1 MRQHR
6 SRRQLGLFWSRQ
18 PYPKLC
24 GKSQAR
30 AHISMA
36 TWRRILARNTDEFC
50 RNTTIHGLKYI
61 NNGKLRSSDR
71 VFFGVA
77 MLAVVSMA
85 AYLIHDAFDKW
96 NTTPVIVGI
105 DPELTYITNE
115 PFPAVTICNLNQ
127 ALSSRVAILANDT
140 AAYAMLQVLCRR
152 KVDYQRVSEDRTNW
166 EEFITNISQPC
177 QSMVIDCRFGA
188 DDYECARMF
197 YPIVTDEGLCCVFN
211 MLHPRY
217 MYKRSASFSQRNM
230 SLPKGYQ
237 AVNWHAE
244 LGYRRGAKHTDSVLY
259 PRPAQG
265 TGESLGLSL
274 TLDVQADAYYCSSSS
289 SIGFKIALHSPN
301 ESPNVRE
308 TGVLLAPGMET
319 KLRIDPAKIRT
330 ENHLRRVHRKYR
342 RCLFRN
348 ELKLRWFAHY
358 TQRNCAAE
366 RLSGLLLRHCG
377 CVSFYMPR
385 LHRNDTICSV
395 GKRECVQRIRF
406 RTSEAMEECLDDCL
420 PSCFDLTFNTIA
432 YSTKLSHDGLAV
444 TNPNLR
450 VNFSDAYV
458 ERNVAVVNM
467 YFKDQS
473 FRASKQTEFIGFSD
487 FLSNVGGLMGL
498 FLGFSF
504 LSIAE
509 CLYFA
514 LIRPCRTCSE
524 LRQLQQQPQ
533 QRPPVAFHA
542 TNRAFVPGS
551 INYISPSKWF
561 QTELARPRGL
571 NYNYNH
577 PA

>member
-1 MRQHR
+1 
-6 SRRQLGLFWSRQ
+6 
-18 PYPKLC
+18 
-24 GKSQAR
+24 
-30 AHISMA
+30 MA

-61 NNGKLRSSDR
+61 NNGNLRKSDR

-77 MLAVVSMA
+77 MLAVVGMA
-85 AYLIHDAFDKW
+85 AYLIQDAFDKW

-127 ALSSRVAILANDT
+127 ALASRVAILGNDT
-140 AAYAMLQVLCRR
+140 AAYAMLQILCRR
-152 KVDYQRVSEDRTNW
+152 SVNVQRVSDGRANW
-166 EEFITNISQPC
+166 EEFIMNISQPC
-177 QSMVIDCRFGA
+177 QSMVIGCRFGA

-211 MLHPRY
+211 MLHPRF
-217 MYKRSASFSQRNM
+217 MYKRSALFSQRNLT
-230 SLPKGYQ
+230 LPKEFQ

-244 LGYRRGAKHTDSVLY
+244 LGYRRGDKYPGSLLY

-289 SIGFKIALHSPN
+289 SIGFKVALHSPN

-366 RLSGLLLRHCG
+366 CVSGLLLRHCG

-395 GKRECVQRIRF
+395 GQRECVQRIRLG
-406 RTSEAMEECLDDCL
+406 TIEAMESCLDECL
-420 PSCFDLTFNTIA
+420 PSCFDLNFNTIT
-432 YSTKLSHDGLAV
+432 YSTKISHDGFDV
-444 TNPNLR
+444 TNPNVSL
-450 VNFSDAYV
+450 NFTDAYV

-467 YFKDQS
+467 YFKDQTY
-473 FRASKQTEFIGFSD
+473 RASKQTEFIGFSD

-509 CLYFA
+509 CVYFA

-524 LRQLQQQPQ
+524 LRKQQPTTG
-533 QRPPVAFHA
+533 ATAAMSSHA
-542 TNRAFVPGS
+542 HVQANRVFVPRN

-577 PA
+577 HPA